1 MQVPEVDRISD
12 PRDLVMNTGGAVL
25 GVVFVLVARMVR
37 RAAAVASVTRVG
49 AFEAAVTDAAA
60 VRREP
65 PFDELDELFGA
76 TPTASA
82 SPADRAA

>member
-1 MQVPEVDRISD
+1 
-12 PRDLVMNTGGAVL
+12 
-25 GVVFVLVARMVR
+25 
-37 RAAAVASVTRVG
+37 
-49 AFEAAVTDAAA
+49 

-82 SPADRAA
+82 SPVDRAA